1 MLFRCNFRKQYGKAM
16 KAPISKRTRK
26 ILDNPQLA
34 KQLMLAIIA
43 DRLVERS
50 MISEEERPTIKVDGE
65 ELKLVRLK
73 AIDKK

>member
-1 MLFRCNFRKQYGKAM
+1 M

-50 MISEEERPTIKVDGE
+50 MISEDERPTIKVDGE

-73 AIDKK
+73 AFDKK